1 MPSREPE
8 TCSPP
13 DLVTLLRSGDVAAID
28 RLARCYGERLRA
40 AARKHCR
47 TPEEAEDAFQDA
59 LLNAWHARDSFR
71 GDGRL
76 EGWMIRLVA
85 SACNRL
91 RRGRKNAPELHVVGR
106 EVTTREPTPEQS
118 AFRHELANR
127 LSEALLELKPQ
138 DRVLLLLSDA
148 HGWKGPEL
156 AEELGLSPG
165 AVRTRLSRARAKLR
179 EHLESLEREVL
190 RQRGE

>member
-1 MPSREPE
+1 MPARKPE

-13 DLVTLLRSGDVAAID
+13 DLVALLRSGDVAAID
-28 RLARCYGERLRA
+28 ELARCYGQRLRA

-59 LLNAWHARDSFR
+59 LLNAWHARESFR

-76 EGWMIRLVA
+76 DGWMVRLVA
-85 SACNRL
+85 SACSRM
-91 RRGRKNAPELHVVGR
+91 RRGRKNAPELHIVGR
-106 EVTTREPTPEQS
+106 ELSGPSPSPEQD
-118 AFRHELANR
+118 AFRKQLAEG
-127 LSEALLELKPQ
+127 LSNALLQLKPE

-156 AEELGLSPG
+156 AEELGLTPG

-179 EHLESLEREVL
+179 AHLEPLAAEVGL
-190 RQRGE
+190 ANRG

>member
-1 MPSREPE
+1 MPARKPD

-13 DLVTLLRSGDVAAID
+13 DLVSLLRSGDVTAID

-59 LLNAWHARDSFR
+59 LLNAWHARESFR

-76 EGWMIRLVA
+76 DGWMVRLVA

-106 EVTTREPTPEQS
+106 ELSAEEPTPEQS
-118 AFRHELANR
+118 AFRQELAER
-127 LSEALLELKPQ
+127 LGDALLELNAQ
-138 DRVLLLLSDA
+138 DRVMLLLSDA

-156 AEELGLSPG
+156 AQELGLSPG

-179 EHLESLEREVL
+179 AHLEPLMAEY
-190 RQRGE
+190 GP

>member
-1 MPSREPE
+1 MSARQSE

-13 DLVTLLRSGDVAAID
+13 DLVALLRSGDVAAID

-59 LLNAWHARDSFR
+59 LLNAWHARESFR

-76 EGWMIRLVA
+76 DGWMVRLVA

-91 RRGRKNAPELHVVGR
+91 RRGRKNAPQLHIVGHELSA
-106 EVTTREPTPEQS
+106 EAPTPEQS
-118 AFRHELANR
+118 AFRQELADR
-127 LSEALLELKPQ
+127 LSDALLDLTPQ
-138 DRVLLLLSDA
+138 DRVMLLLSDA

-156 AEELGLSPG
+156 AEELGMTPG

-179 EHLESLEREVL
+179 AHLQPLATEYIP
-190 RQRGE
+190 